1 CQPYGLFQVCLSQDS
16 RDAPVSALEYGF
28 RFGVEKVHSPRFPT
42 PFQGSWGCRL
52 RRSNTMTH
60 MYPSALLCKS
70 IVLSTCPGSY
80 GHGEKGRRV
89 DCPER
94 IRHLIRLSRSPM
106 PS

>member
-1 CQPYGLFQVCLSQDS
+1 
-16 RDAPVSALEYGF
+16 
-28 RFGVEKVHSPRFPT
+28 
-42 PFQGSWGCRL
+42 
-52 RRSNTMTH
+52 MTQ

-89 DCPER
+89 DFPER